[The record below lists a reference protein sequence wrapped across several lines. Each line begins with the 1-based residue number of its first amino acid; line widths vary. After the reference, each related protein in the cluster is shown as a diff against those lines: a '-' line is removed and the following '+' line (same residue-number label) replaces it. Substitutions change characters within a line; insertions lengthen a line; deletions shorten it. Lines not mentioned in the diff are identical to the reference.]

1 MTATNARVALGT
13 ILTFNGNTIG
23 EIQSLSGTRS
33 RRIIDILSCDSSDE
47 AIEKIAGALNE
58 GEVTFH
64 CIYDPTDGGAYND
77 LNTDFQL
84 GTKGLAGN
92 GCLITYP
99 TAGSHLCDGII
110 SSLSLPSF
118 SEADGEISIDVTIA
132 LSGKAT
138 FTDIPG

>member
-1 MTATNARVALGT
+1 MVASNARVALGT
-13 ILTFNGNTIG
+13 VLTFNNNIIG
-23 EIQSLSGTRS
+23 EIQSLSGTRT
-33 RRIIDILSCDSSDE
+33 RRIIDILSCDSTDD
-47 AIEKIAGALNE
+47 AVEKIAGALNE

-64 CIYDPTDGGAYND
+64 CVYDPTAEGVYND
-77 LNTDFQL
+77 LNTDFL
-84 GTKGLAGN
+84 AGTKGTGGN

-99 TAGSHLCDGII
+99 SAGSHLCDGII

-138 FTDIPG
+138 YTDIA

>member
-1 MTATNARVALGT
+1 MATNARTALGT
-13 ILTFNGNTIG
+13 VLTFNNNTIG
-23 EIQSLSGTRS
+23 EIQSLSGTRT
-33 RRIIDILSCDSSDE
+33 RRIIDILSCDSTDE

-64 CIYDPTDGGAYND
+64 CIYDPTAGGVYND

-84 GTKGLAGN
+84 GTKGTGAA

-99 TAGSHLCDGII
+99 SAGSHLCDAII

-118 SEADGEISIDVTIA
+118 SEADAEISIDVTIA
-132 LSGKAT
+132 FSGKAT
-138 FTDIPG
+138 FTDIA

>member
-1 MTATNARVALGT
+1 MTTNARTALGT
-13 ILTFNGNTIG
+13 VLTFNNNTIG
-23 EIQSLSGTRS
+23 EIQSLSGTRT
-33 RRIIDILSCDSSDE
+33 RRIVEILSTDSSDQ

-64 CIYDPTDGGAYND
+64 CIYDPTDGGVYHD
-77 LNTDFQL
+77 LNTDYL
-84 GTKGLAGN
+84 AGTKGLAGA

-99 TAGSHLCDGII
+99 SAGSHLCDGII

>member
-1 MTATNARVALGT
+1 MTTNARTALGT
-13 ILTFNGNTIG
+13 VLTFNNNTIG

-33 RRIIDILSCDSSDE
+33 RRIIDILSCDSTDE
-47 AIEKIAGALNE
+47 AVEKIAGALNE

-64 CIYDPTDGGAYND
+64 CIYDPTDGGVYND
-77 LNTDFQL
+77 LNTDL
-84 GTKGLAGN
+84 LARTKGVAGA

-99 TAGSHLCDGII
+99 SSGSHLCDGII

-138 FTDIPG
+138 FTDIPS